1 MKRTLYKIFSATA
14 AIVLAGVT
22 TSCGDYLDVKPL
34 NDVVLENYW
43 TEKKDVIS
51 VMNSCYESLEN
62 RESILRMEIWGE
74 LRSENI
80 VAGSSVPNEMNEVLK
95 ETLLPNNAL
104 TSWAIMYQTINRCNT
119 VIHYAPGV
127 QEIDPNYT
135 YTELQATIAEAT
147 FIRDLC
153 YFYLLRTFG
162 EVPLVFEPS
171 LSDDMEFEVEPTPA
185 FKFQDGAWVI
195 GPALDILINDLRG
208 VENMAVRRYIDDSEM
223 TNSQAASAADQ
234 NSGRVTRCAI
244 YALLAEINLWKGDY
258 DEAIRYCDLVIDYKT
273 KQYEEKKDKL
283 GEINDMMLFNE
294 IPLIRECVEG
304 GTTCGNAYN
313 EIFGTGNSF
322 ESLFELTFYTNQS
335 TKNETVGT
343 YYGTSST
350 SLGRFATP
358 DENNKDVATGNNAL
372 FTKDD
377 CRAYAIMKKENGK
390 NAITKYVANTVSMS
404 NRLSTISDE
413 SGVKLSLSRRSNE
426 YANWIVYR
434 LTDVMLMKAEALV
447 MKGEANYQ
455 KAFDLV
461 DAVNRRARNI
471 TTGTGLIFADYS
483 SSQAKMMED
492 LILQERKREFF
503 FEAKRW
509 YDLVR
514 YSIHTGSNTYLAKQA
529 TTKYQIN
536 VNAIQIKLS
545 DPNALFWPFNK
556 EELKLNRYLRQNP
569 AYGDTEDFIK

>member
-1 MKRTLYKIFSATA
+1 MKRTLYKIFSAA
-14 AIVLAGVT
+14 AAMVLAGVT

-62 RESILRMEIWGE
+62 KESILRMEVWGE

-171 LSDDMEFEVEPTPA
+171 LSDDMEFEVEPTSA

-195 GPALDILINDLRG
+195 GPALDILIEDLRG

-322 ESLFELTFYTNQS
+322 ESLFEGIERGLYAKKMGGGSVNPQTGEFN
-335 TKNETVGT
+335 
-343 YYGTSST
+343 
-350 SLGRFATP
+350 FAV
-358 DENNKDVATGNNAL
+358 EEGYL
-372 FTKDD
+372 
-377 CRAYAIMKKENGK
+377 IENGK
-390 NAITKYVANTVSMS
+390 ISYPVKGASLIGNGRDILMNIDKVSNNLARGQGMCGSMS
-404 NRLSTISDE
+404 GSIPADV
-413 SGVKLSLSRRSNE
+413 GQPSLRVSSITVGGTANE
-426 YANWIVYR
+426 
-434 LTDVMLMKAEALV
+434 
-447 MKGEANYQ
+447 
-455 KAFDLV
+455 
-461 DAVNRRARNI
+461 
-471 TTGTGLIFADYS
+471 
-483 SSQAKMMED
+483 
-492 LILQERKREFF
+492 
-503 FEAKRW
+503 
-509 YDLVR
+509 
-514 YSIHTGSNTYLAKQA
+514 
-529 TTKYQIN
+529 
-536 VNAIQIKLS
+536 
-545 DPNALFWPFNK
+545 
-556 EELKLNRYLRQNP
+556 
-569 AYGDTEDFIK
+569 

>member
-1 MKRTLYKIFSATA
+1 MKRTLYKIFSAA
-14 AIVLAGVT
+14 AAMVLAGVT

-62 RESILRMEIWGE
+62 KESILRMEIWGE

-171 LSDDMEFEVEPTPA
+171 LSDDMEFEVEPTSA

-195 GPALDILINDLRG
+195 GPALDILIEDLRG

-283 GEINDMMLFNE
+283 GEINDMMLFND

-335 TKNETVGT
+335 TSNETVGT

-350 SLGRFATP
+350 PLGRFATP
-358 DENNKDVATGNNAL
+358 DEHNKDVATGNNAL
-372 FTKDD
+372 FAKDD

-413 SGVKLSLSRRSNE
+413 SGVKLSLSRRSNQ

-471 TTGTGLIFADYS
+471 TTGTGLNFADYS

-556 EELKLNRYLRQNP
+556 DELKLNKYLRQNP

>member
-62 RESILRMEIWGE
+62 KESILRMEIWGE

-171 LSDDMEFEVEPTPA
+171 LSDDMEFEVEPTSA

-335 TKNETVGT
+335 TSNETVGT

-350 SLGRFATP
+350 ALGRFATP

>member
-1 MKRTLYKIFSATA
+1 MKRTLYKIFSAA
-14 AIVLAGVT
+14 AAMVLAGVT

-62 RESILRMEIWGE
+62 KESILRMEIWGE

-171 LSDDMEFEVEPTPA
+171 LSDDMEFEVEPTSA

-195 GPALDILINDLRG
+195 GPALDILIEDLRG

-335 TKNETVGT
+335 TSNETVGT
-343 YYGTSST
+343 YYGTSSNP
-350 SLGRFATP
+350 LGRFATP
-358 DENNKDVATGNNAL
+358 DEHNKDVATGNNAL
-372 FTKDD
+372 FAKDD

-413 SGVKLSLSRRSNE
+413 SGVKLSLSRRSNQ

-471 TTGTGLIFADYS
+471 TTGTGLNFADYS

-514 YSIHTGSNTYLAKQA
+514 YSIRTGSNTYLAKQA

-556 EELKLNRYLRQNP
+556 DELKLNKYLRQNP

>member
-283 GEINDMMLFNE
+283 GEINDMMLFND

-335 TKNETVGT
+335 TSNETVGT

-350 SLGRFATP
+350 ALGRFATP